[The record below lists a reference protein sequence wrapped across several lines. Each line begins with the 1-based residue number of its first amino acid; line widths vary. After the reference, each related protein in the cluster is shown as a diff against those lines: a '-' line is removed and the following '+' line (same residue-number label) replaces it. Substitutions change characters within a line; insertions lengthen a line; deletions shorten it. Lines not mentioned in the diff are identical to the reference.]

1 VKLNKKVL
9 KWGAIG
15 LGALIVLWF
24 ISTRV
29 GGGASAGG
37 GMQLTPTSSGGGG
50 GLSSGDQASIFN
62 TLAQVKGAS
71 DLASIQA
78 EIEKIRADA
87 AVASAQINGNTA
99 VSLGNR
105 AASASTANT
114 VISTVGN
121 VITSYIN
128 RPGQVPNYNGGGGSG
143 GYSGGGYGGY
153 GPGTVSI

>member
-1 VKLNKKVL
+1 VKLNKKYL

-24 ISTRV
+24 IVTRV
-29 GGGASAGG
+29 GGGASSVGS

-62 TLAQVKGAS
+62 TLAQVKGAD

-78 EIEKIRADA
+78 AIEKIRADA

-114 VISTVGN
+114 VITTVGN

-128 RPGQVPNYNGGGGSG
+128 RPGQVPNYNGGGGYG
-143 GYSGGGYGGY
+143 GYSGGGY